1 MNKMKKIEKI
11 VKKSKKNMHYIKI
24 DYKIDL
30 LFLTII
36 ITNTKNYI

>member
-1 MNKMKKIEKI
+1 MNKINKIEKF
-11 VKKSKKNMHYIKI
+11 VKKSEKNMHSIKI